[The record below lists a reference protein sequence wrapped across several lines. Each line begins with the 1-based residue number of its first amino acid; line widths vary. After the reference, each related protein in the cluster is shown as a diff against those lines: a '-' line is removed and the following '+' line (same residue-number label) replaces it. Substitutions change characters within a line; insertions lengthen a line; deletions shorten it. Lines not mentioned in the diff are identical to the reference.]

1 MKKLDKLILQAFVG
15 PFTLTFFVSVFILL
29 MQFMLGYFND
39 LVGKNLGW
47 DVYAQLFLYFG
58 MNMVPVALPLAVLL
72 ACLITFG
79 NLGEHAELTAIKG
92 AGISL
97 LRTLLPICLA
107 VITISIGSFFFND
120 LIVPK
125 ANLKAYSLLYDVTQK
140 KATLNFKEG
149 AFYNGIPN
157 YSIKVNQKFRDG
169 KSLKGVMVYNHSM
182 GYGNTDVTIADS
194 GYMETFNNDMY
205 LRFTLFN
212 GKNYSEIIGEDGRL
226 GHEFVTNQFG
236 KSVLVFNL
244 ESFKMKRTDEELF
257 TGNRAMRSIKQLK
270 YDSDSIYKQ
279 YEAQKAYATQG
290 INPYYA
296 FVDKPSNKR
305 VKDPQYA
312 PKKKT
317 VVIPYNDHR
326 IVAIAANN
334 ARNVRSFTQASVEK
348 AEMMIKDYRQYEIE
362 IYNKYTQAIACLIM
376 FLIGAPLGAII
387 KKGGLGVPVIVSIV
401 FFILY
406 YIVAN
411 LGMKWSKFG
420 IVPVPFGMWL
430 ANLCLLPIG
439 ITFMIQ
445 AKNDSRLFDADSI
458 KIAFMNLWG
467 DWAKRFGKKNPELA

>member
-1 MKKLDKLILQAFVG
+1 
-15 PFTLTFFVSVFILL
+15 
-29 MQFMLGYFND
+29 
-39 LVGKNLGW
+39 
-47 DVYAQLFLYFG
+47 
-58 MNMVPVALPLAVLL
+58 VALPLAVLL

-97 LRTLLPICLA
+97 LRILLPICFA
-107 VITISIGSFFFND
+107 VIIIAVGSFFFND
-120 LIVPK
+120 IIVPK
-125 ANLKAYSLLYDVTQK
+125 ANLKAYSLLYDITQK

-157 YSIKVNQKFRDG
+157 YSIKVNQKFQDG
-169 KSLKGVMVYNHSM
+169 KSLKGVMVYNHTM
-182 GYGNTDVTIADS
+182 GYGNTDITIADS
-194 GYMETFNNDMY
+194 GHMETFNNDMY
-205 LRFTLFN
+205 LRFTLLK
-212 GKNYSEIIGEDGRL
+212 GKNYSEIIGDDGRL
-226 GHEFVTNQFG
+226 GHEFVTNQFD

-270 YDSDSIYKQ
+270 NDSDSLYKQ
-279 YEAQKAYATQG
+279 YEAQKAYASQG
-290 INPYYA
+290 VTPYYSY
-296 FVDKPSNKR
+296 VNKHIWVKPT
-305 VKDPQYA
+305 DTQYA
-312 PKKKT
+312 PKRKSIT
-317 VVIPYNDHR
+317 IPYNDHR

-334 ARNVRSFTQASVEK
+334 ARNVRSFTQSSVEK
-348 AEMMIKDYRQYEIE
+348 GEMMIKDFRQFEIE

-401 FFILY
+401 FFILF

-420 IVPVPFGMWL
+420 IVPVPLGMWL
-430 ANLCLLPIG
+430 PNICLLPIG
-439 ITFMIQ
+439 ITFLIQ

-458 KIAFMNLWG
+458 KIAFVNIWN
-467 DWAKRFGKKNPELA
+467 DFTKRFTKKEPELA